1 MRRLINYFIRGLVVT
16 APLALTLYVCWDVF
30 HWVDQWLGLPIP
42 GAGFVIT
49 VALITLIGVLASSLV
64 ARGAV
69 SAMDRALQRL
79 PFVRLVYGSTR
90 DFLNAFVG
98 EKRRFNKPVLLAV
111 APGDHVHMLGF
122 VTAEAVDILG
132 LTGYVAVYLP
142 QSYGFSGNLL
152 VVPSTRVRPL
162 AADSADVLAFIVS
175 GGVSGSLKSGQR
187 QTETDLAGR

>member
-16 APLALTLYVCWDVF
+16 APLALTLYVCWYVF
-30 HWVDQWLGLPIP
+30 HWVDQWLGLSIP

-98 EKRRFNKPVLLAV
+98 EKRRFNKPVLLAI
-111 APGDHVHMLGF
+111 APGDQVHMLGF
-122 VTAEAVDILG
+122 VTAESVDVLG

-152 VVPSTRVRPL
+152 IVPSTRVRPL

-175 GGVSGSLKSGQR
+175 GGVSGSLKSGQGKTR
-187 QTETDLAGR
+187 TDTAET

>member
-16 APLALTLYVCWDVF
+16 APLALTLYVCWYLF
-30 HWVDQWLGLPIP
+30 HWVDNWLGLSIP

-49 VALITLIGVLASSLV
+49 VVLITLIGVLASSLV
-64 ARGAV
+64 TRSAV
-69 SAMDRALQRL
+69 AAMDRALQRL

-98 EKRRFNKPVLLAV
+98 EKRRFDKPVLLSV
-111 APGDHVHMLGF
+111 APGDQTHMLGF
-122 VTAEAVDILG
+122 VTAESVEVLG

-142 QSYGFSGNLL
+142 QSYGFSGNLV
-152 VVPSTRVRPL
+152 VVPSARVRPL

-175 GGVSGSLKSGQR
+175 GGVSGALKR
-187 QTETDLAGR
+187 